1 MTQYVYLDTMQNL
14 CLRLSNAFKVC
25 RKGDQPLID
34 LYDSAEEGFFNKK
47 QKLLAIEAGLP
58 ISDEQRDRVEKFG
71 AYVQE
76 RENEAAYI
84 LRDENAGKLGAIYEK
99 SDCDS
104 L

>member
-47 QKLLAIEAGLP
+47 QKLECEKAGLP
-58 ISDEQRDRVEKFG
+58 ISDEQRERVEKFG

-84 LRDENAGKLGAIYEK
+84 LREENADK
-99 SDCDS
+99 
-104 L
+104 